1 MKPLRMFNEFVK
13 KGIMRKKTPDFS
25 RASSLIEEAERR
37 KNFLTEISNKIEMS
51 DENANYF
58 IENVYDI
65 VMELIRAKL
74 FMDGF
79 KSSGEWAHEAE
90 VSYLRNL
97 QLSEADVRFM
107 NNLRYFRNGIKYY
120 GKTFDKQS
128 AERVLSFLNKIYPN
142 LRELVTKK

>member
-79 KSSGEWAHEAE
+79 KSSGE
-90 VSYLRNL
+90 
-97 QLSEADVRFM
+97 
-107 NNLRYFRNGIKYY
+107 
-120 GKTFDKQS
+120 
-128 AERVLSFLNKIYPN
+128 
-142 LRELVTKK
+142 